1 MTPNHLHLTAALIA
15 GQASR
20 EPAPTVTV
28 SRPKSDRYDLG
39 KTFTPGV
46 VFGNFHF
53 HAPDW
58 KTPRS
63 HPFQPRPWES
73 A

>member
-28 SRPKSDRYDLG
+28 SRPDVDRYAQF
-39 KTFTPGV
+39 KTFIRDV

-53 HAPDW
+53 YAPDW

>member
-28 SRPKSDRYDLG
+28 SRPEANPHAQF
-39 KTFTPGV
+39 KTVTRDM
-46 VFGNFHF
+46 VFGDSHF
-53 HAPDW
+53 HTPDW
-58 KTPRS
+58 NTPRS

>member
-28 SRPKSDRYDLG
+28 SRPDVDRYAQR
-39 KTFTPGV
+39 KTITPGV
-46 VFGNFHF
+46 VFGDFRF

-58 KTPRS
+58 NSPRS
-63 HPFQPRPWES
+63 HPFQPRSWES

>member
-1 MTPNHLHLTAALIA
+1 MTRRRLHLTVALIA

-20 EPAPTVTV
+20 EITV
-28 SRPKSDRYDLG
+28 SPPEADRYDQG
-39 KTFTPGV
+39 KAITPGV
-46 VFGNFHF
+46 VFSDFRF

-63 HPFQPRPWES
+63 HPFQPRHWES

>member
-20 EPAPTVTV
+20 EPAPTVAV
-28 SRPKSDRYDLG
+28 SRSAADPYAQF
-39 KTFTPGV
+39 KTISPGV
-46 VFGNFHF
+46 VFGNFRF

-58 KTPRS
+58 KTLRS
-63 HPFQPRPWES
+63 HPFQSRPWES